1 MFKIFGD
8 VHSKGILVPGPPCT
22 KIGDF
27 LGKPLLVST
36 FFDLSE
42 IWDPLTA
49 QGFLTLNNFVFYV
62 EKRFEASFM
71 AKIAKKGFFINF
83 SPNVLQWPNSMRKLK
98 KFYPYQLQWAGHW
111 TRFWFKTV
119 FGL

>member
-42 IWDPLTA
+42 IWDPARILDAEQLCNLCWKTIWGLLHG
-49 QGFLTLNNFVFYV
+49 QNCQ
-62 EKRFEASFM
+62 
-71 AKIAKKGFFINF
+71 KGFFENF
-83 SPNVLQWPNSMRKLK
+83 LK
-98 KFYPYQLQWAGHW
+98 KFFFRQMS
-111 TRFWFKTV
+111 
-119 FGL
+119 